1 MTEKLDLEAVAEKFK
16 YRAPEAVPVKALE
29 IDWRSVSSRVEDR
42 LERVFLET
50 LVPKMHAPYIVDEVV
65 ESAVGTL
72 SLKVTLTPQGTEGI
86 NLGMNLMG
94 FDKEPFE
101 LANFLFQEVRGTSW
115 RNTHREVD
123 PRFRRQGIARR
134 FLNFAEVCAMTKGFQ
149 EGRPH
154 QISAEPYQL
163 DVVNLFLSEGYD
175 PENPE
180 RLECIRRGGRTLQ
193 MEDPITAQSPWGHGV
208 PWAISEGGESFRVRL
223 VKTFGT

>member
-1 MTEKLDLEAVAEKFK
+1 MAEKLDLKAVAEKFK
-16 YRAPEAVPVKALE
+16 YRAPEEMPVKPLE
-29 IDWRSVSSRVEDR
+29 IDWRSVSSRVEDL

-50 LVPKMHAPYIVDEVV
+50 LVPKAHAPYIVDEVV
-65 ESAVGTL
+65 ESTVGPL
-72 SLKVTLTPQGTEGI
+72 SLKVTLTSQGTEGI

-101 LANFLFQEVRGTSW
+101 LAYFLFQEVREASW

-134 FLNFAEVCAMTKGFQ
+134 FLNFAEACAVTKGFQ

-163 DVVNLFLSEGYD
+163 DVVNLFLGEGYE
-175 PENPE
+175 PEDPE
-180 RLECIRRGGRTLQ
+180 RLERIRQGDKSLR
-193 MEDPITAQSPWGHGV
+193 MEDYTTPQNSMADPRPWVVLEG
-208 PWAISEGGESFRVRL
+208 SELFRVRL
-223 VKTFGT
+223 VKMFGR